1 MATANTNTIVTL
13 HSFATMLRKCL
24 TERVRDIKV
33 KVRKADLSKD
43 PRFRAARSPNRQ
55 HQNLMP
61 NYKKFVAP
69 IHSSIDNMLDGVK
82 KANRGIWRITNAQV
96 LDVAKKYKFFIP
108 NKNYPTKHLGSTGI
122 VLWRKAPNKYF
133 LVKQKKQRYKR
144 GF

>member
-1 MATANTNTIVTL
+1 MATARTTTINFNSLV
-13 HSFATMLRKCL
+13 KQCL

-33 KVRKADLSKD
+33 RVKRKELATD
-43 PRFRAARSPNRQ
+43 PRFRSARSPNRK

-69 IHSSIDNMLDGVK
+69 IHSSIDNMLDGIK

-122 VLWRKAPNKYF
+122 VLWRKGPDKYF
-133 LVKQKKQRYKR
+133 LVKQKKQRYNR
-144 GF
+144 GTSGGF